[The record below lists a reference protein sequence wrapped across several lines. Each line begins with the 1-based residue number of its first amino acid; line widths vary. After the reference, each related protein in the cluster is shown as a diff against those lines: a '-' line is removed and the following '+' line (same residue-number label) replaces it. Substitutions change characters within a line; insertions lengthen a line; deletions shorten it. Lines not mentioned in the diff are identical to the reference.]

1 MVEMMSWKEAIEIE
15 MEVHADSWEN
25 GESVVVRDGGD
36 IETRFDSSEGKT
48 EGKPFCVWTRDRVY
62 FPLTYNGME
71 AVGSVSRNP
80 DQRPVVHLTA

>member
-15 MEVHADSWEN
+15 MEVHADSWN
-25 GESVVVRDGGD
+25 NVESTVVRMVATLQHHSIHLLGYVW
-36 IETRFDSSEGKT
+36 EAV
-48 EGKPFCVWTRDRVY
+48 CVWTRDRVY

-80 DQRPVVHLTA
+80 DQKPVVHLTA